1 MDGRMDGRTD
11 GWMDVRM
18 NRWTDGQ
25 MDLWIEHH
33 GMRVRKTNVRTGI
46 QLVIRHRSTVL
57 DSE

>member
-33 GMRVRKTNVRTGI
+33 GMRVRKTNVSDGNTISNKTPVNSSG
-46 QLVIRHRSTVL
+46 
-57 DSE
+57 